1 MLRVAKPLL
10 AVEVSKVMPELLGL
24 EIEVFVNRLFVPPFV
39 VEITTLFDWP
49 TEVTVLV
56 SLLVANLKG
65 ATTVIVITRVTV
77 SPRIS
82 VAVNV
87 SI

>member
-39 VEITTLFDWP
+39 VEITTLLDWP

-65 ATTVIVITRVTV
+65 ATTVIVTTRVTV

-82 VAVNV
+82 VAVKV
-87 SI
+87 ST